1 MRKLLLYLG
10 LLGLVWGISGY
21 TARAET
27 KIVKECDAF
36 VLLVDESSSMFGP
49 GNEGTKMET
58 AKSILEK
65 MNQLIPSADYQCA
78 LLGFSYDKE
87 REESY
92 STKFYYPMGKYD
104 KSKLGEVIQELEATR
119 CWTTVGYGLEKAGEL
134 LKGVNGKLAIIVVSD
149 GEDNSDY
156 PRTPAEVAKNLKDTY
171 GDRLCIYAIQVGE
184 SEEGRKVLDS
194 VVNIV
199 GCGKVVSAF
208 ELSDEDSMKEFV
220 KEVFGYEEVVPP
232 VVEKPAPPED
242 SDGDGVIDSL
252 DKCPDTPKGAK
263 VNAMG
268 CWKPGV
274 VYFDTDSAEIK
285 PEFVPVLEEIL
296 NVMKLNPE
304 LKLGILGYT
313 DSVGSEEY
321 NYKLSLRRAEAVKQW
336 FVEHGICGCRV
347 NTKGFGEKYPAA
359 PNDTEEGRARNRR
372 VEFVIVR

>member
-1 MRKLLLYLG
+1 M
-10 LLGLVWGISGY
+10 
-21 TARAET
+21 
-27 KIVKECDAF
+27 
-36 VLLVDESSSMFGP
+36 
-49 GNEGTKMET
+49 
-58 AKSILEK
+58 
-65 MNQLIPSADYQCA
+65 
-78 LLGFSYDKE
+78 
-87 REESY
+87 
-92 STKFYYPMGKYD
+92 
-104 KSKLGEVIQELEATR
+104 
-119 CWTTVGYGLEKAGEL
+119 
-134 LKGVNGKLAIIVVSD
+134 SD